1 MNKEI
6 IAILGVGVAVLV
18 AIWMT
23 WRDVT
28 FQLTDMN
35 ARLGRVEGVLIAQ
48 GNLDSQ
54 AALEP
59 ESAETMQRGTKDASA
74 SLRGETR

>member
-48 GNLDSQ
+48 GKLDSQ
-54 AALEP
+54 AVLEP
-59 ESAETMQRGTKDASA
+59 ESAETVQPGVNDASA
-74 SLRGETR
+74 LLKGETG

>member
-1 MNKEI
+1 MKKEI

-35 ARLGRVEGVLIAQ
+35 ARLGRVGGVLIAQ
-48 GNLDSQ
+48 GKLDSQ
-54 AALEP
+54 VTREP
-59 ESAETMQRGTKDASA
+59 GRTEIMQSGMNDASA
-74 SLRGETR
+74 VLDGETG

>member
-35 ARLGRVEGVLIAQ
+35 ARLGWVEGVLMA
-48 GNLDSQ
+48 GEHPLARWPVLS
-54 AALEP
+54 ALP
-59 ESAETMQRGTKDASA
+59 LFQRPGGALS
-74 SLRGETR
+74 TRP

>member
-35 ARLGRVEGVLIAQ
+35 ARLGRVEGVLIAH
-48 GNLDSQ
+48 GKLDSQ
-54 AALEP
+54 AALER
-59 ESAETMQRGTKDASA
+59 ESAETVQPSVNDASA
-74 SLRGETR
+74 WLEGETG

>member
-28 FQLTDMN
+28 FRLTDMN

-48 GNLDSQ
+48 GKLDSQ
-54 AALEP
+54 AVLEP
-59 ESAETMQRGTKDASA
+59 ESAETVQPGTNDASA
-74 SLRGETR
+74 LLKRETG

>member
-28 FQLTDMN
+28 FRLTDMN
-35 ARLGRVEGVLIAQ
+35 ARLGRVEGVFIAQ
-48 GNLDSQ
+48 AKLDSQ
-54 AALEP
+54 AALER
-59 ESAETMQRGTKDASA
+59 EKTETMRQGMNNASA
-74 SLRGETR
+74 LLNGETG

>member
-6 IAILGVGVAVLV
+6 VAILGVGAAVLV

-35 ARLGRVEGVLIAQ
+35 ASLGRVEGVLIAQ
-48 GNLDSQ
+48 GKLDSQ
-54 AALEP
+54 TALEP
-59 ESAETMQRGTKDASA
+59 ARTEAMRLGMSDASA
-74 SLRGETR
+74 LLEGDTG